1 MELIENSEERS
12 TLGRNALTALELQRG
27 ATARTAR
34 ALVELMN
41 RPVARVQPAG
51 KAPE

>member
-27 ATARTAR
+27 ATTRTVR
-34 ALVELMN
+34 ALVELMS
-41 RPVARVQPAG
+41 RPAACVPPAG
-51 KAPE
+51 KASE